1 MFRTMRAGSRR
12 SSVPPLLL
20 FLLLAFAASNAAPT
34 AWTRGVVASD
44 HEIASRAGLEMLEKG
59 GNAVD
64 AAVATA
70 FALSVVRPY
79 ASGIGGGG
87 FLVVYLADGEGGR
100 SIAIDYRERAPRAVG
115 PNFYE
120 GLEDTL
126 ACRFGGRSVGV
137 PGAVAGLLH
146 ALERYGTLDRATV
159 LAPAIRAAEEGFLAD
174 RHYVLSA
181 REMIPVLESLPLL
194 RERSPFTW
202 SRFLGEG
209 KIAEGNRILLPE
221 QADAL
226 RLIAERGT
234 HAFYGGP
241 IGEAVVQAAEAS
253 GGVLAGEDLESFAVK
268 ERTPLEGEFRGKRIL
283 GMPPPSSGGIAL
295 LQILGIFDRLTGG
308 EEPPARNSPAYV
320 HLLVEAMKH
329 AFADRAEWPGDPA
342 FVEVPV
348 ERLLSGGY
356 LDERAASVQR
366 ARALGPDAYGTK
378 APPPDDRGTSHFG
391 AVDRFGNAAAGT
403 ESINYSFGSLVAVP
417 EYGFVLNNTMDDFLT
432 RRGTANLFGLLQ
444 SERNLPA
451 PGKIPLS
458 SMSPT
463 IVLDDEGVLA
473 VAGGSG
479 GPRIISGT
487 AEVLLGVV
495 LFDQDAEEAVAAPRF
510 HHQWMPNKLLLE
522 PGFGREIQMALFGMG
537 HSLERTDAVAA
548 VPLIRRSAAGY
559 QASSDPRKGGAPA
572 GY

>member
-1 MFRTMRAGSRR
+1 MNRTNQPLRRR
-12 SSVPPLLL
+12 SLVAVLVLL
-20 FLLLAFAASNAAPT
+20 FLGFSPSPGSPPV
-34 AWTRGVVASD
+34 WTRGAVASD
-44 HEIASRAGLEMLEKG
+44 HEVASRAGLEMLRKG

-87 FLVVYLADGEGGR
+87 FLVVYLANENGGR
-100 SIAIDYRERAPRAVG
+100 SVAIDYRERAPRAIT
-115 PNFYE
+115 PDFYE
-120 GLEDTL
+120 RLEDTL
-126 ACRFGGRSVGV
+126 ACRFGGASIGI
-137 PGAVAGLLH
+137 PGATAGLLH

-174 RHYVLSA
+174 AHYVLSA
-181 REMIPVLESLPLL
+181 REMIPVLEALPSLRASNSFLWERFF
-194 RERSPFTW
+194 REGTVAKGDTIR
-202 SRFLGEG
+202 
-209 KIAEGNRILLPE
+209 LPE
-221 QADAL
+221 QGAAL
-226 RLIAERGT
+226 RLIAERGAD
-234 HAFYGGP
+234 AFYGGP
-241 IGEAVVQAAEAS
+241 IGEALVRAAGAS
-253 GGVLAGEDLESFAVK
+253 GGVLELEDLQSFPVA

-295 LQILGIFDRLTGG
+295 LQILGIFDRKTAG
-308 EEPPARNSPAYV
+308 EEPPAWNGPEYV
-320 HLLVEAMKH
+320 HLLAEAMKH

-348 ERLLSGGY
+348 ERLLSGAY
-356 LDERAASVQR
+356 LDERAASVR
-366 ARALGPDAYGTK
+366 RTKTRGPDAYGTR
-378 APPPDDRGTSHFG
+378 APGPDDRGTSHFG
-391 AVDRFGNAAAGT
+391 AVDRFGNAVGGT

-432 RRGTANLFGLLQ
+432 RRGTENLFGLRQ

-463 IVLDDEGVLA
+463 IVLDKDGVFA

-479 GPRIISGT
+479 GPRIISAT
-487 AEVLLGVV
+487 AEVLLAAI
-495 LFDQDAEEAVAAPRF
+495 LFDQDAEAAVAAPRF

-522 PGFGREIQMALFGMG
+522 PSFGPLIEGVLLRME
-537 HSLERTDAVAA
+537 HEVERTETIAA
-548 VPLIRRSAAGY
+548 VPFIRRVRGGY